1 VTDHECDCWNSRQ
14 EVLAMMFWYGGHWVF
29 WQASLMWLGMI
40 LFWGLLAWAIYA
52 LVTARTPRR
61 PHGDHEGGDAQRI
74 LDQRLARGDI
84 DEAEYRRLRDLIGPG
99 GKHEPTGTR
108 TAR

>member
-1 VTDHECDCWNSRQ
+1 
-14 EVLAMMFWYGGHWVF
+14 MMVWYGGHWAF

-40 LFWGLLAWAIYA
+40 VFWGLLAWAIYA
-52 LVTARTPRR
+52 LVTAATRKPPR
-61 PHGDHEGGDAQRI
+61 GDGDSARDI

-84 DEAEYRRLRDLIGPG
+84 DEAEYQRLRDLLDPG
-99 GKHEPTGTR
+99 RQDAPADSG